1 MTEPNIVRT
10 KRQRIEKGTVGSYFG
25 PLPKHYGRFSHIN
38 FVLRCIEIHVYHVD
52 IDSYCIEFDIYHLTM
67 ISD

>member
-10 KRQRIEKGTVGSYFG
+10 KRQRIEEGTAGSYFG
-25 PLPKHYGRFSHIN
+25 PLPKHYSRFSHIY
-38 FVLRCIEIHVYHVD
+38 FVLRCVEIHVYCVE

-67 ISD
+67 IGD